1 MTEGVCSLF
10 GSAKWTL
17 ASLSRYFLEHG
28 HILTLFFYSPTP
40 CLPVCIPHGLSSAR
54 LTRLITTKN
63 SCGRQFCNEAGIEI
77 YKTQKTSEVGSFLL
91 LLKRIRPGLK
101 FLLASTGPLHTHF
114 ATSHVR
120 QPHGHRGA
128 AHPCQGPGDAEN
140 KGRPASLSV
149 SAGLRFQSF

>member
-63 SCGRQFCNEAGIEI
+63 SCGRQFCNEAGTEI

-91 LLKRIRPGLK
+91 LLKRIRPGLYSAWPPPAPFTLTLPRPMCDSHMATGEQHTPAK
-101 FLLASTGPLHTHF
+101 APETQKIKADQRVSVCLL
-114 ATSHVR
+114 V
-120 QPHGHRGA
+120 
-128 AHPCQGPGDAEN
+128 
-140 KGRPASLSV
+140 
-149 SAGLRFQSF
+149 